1 MSEPMNWEKIKE
13 RCIVFGERMYGF
25 GACREMTKNIK
36 YAKKEEEDFLAF
48 IRRLI
53 EKTAVPR
60 KFIGGHRD

>member
-1 MSEPMNWEKIKE
+1 MNEPTREEMLDWLKAVFN
-13 RCIVFGERMYGF
+13 IVLAMR
-25 GACREMTKNIK
+25 
-36 YAKKEEEDFLAF
+36 FLDLDARIYHS